1 MKIMKKTIAVA
12 ICATM
17 TAAIISASA
26 AEPVYGNS
34 TSELPAPSGYLCLA
48 TEVETPDG
56 YGEEGVLAEPL
67 VAYTWAYLD
76 EIALG
81 KGYVIQE
88 PQDGVFRAYTRKES
102 GRMVHVV
109 IEADLATACVH
120 SDSELPGAMM
130 GVWCHANKTTVY
142 STVDIANLL
151 I

>member
-1 MKIMKKTIAVA
+1 MNIMKKMIAVVV
-12 ICATM
+12 CTM
-17 TAAIISASA
+17 MAAAAVSASA
-26 AEPVYGNS
+26 AVPGHGNS
-34 TSELPAPSGYLCLA
+34 TSKLPTPSGYLCPA
-48 TEVETPDG
+48 TEVEAPDG
-56 YGEEGVLAEPL
+56 YGGEGALAEPL